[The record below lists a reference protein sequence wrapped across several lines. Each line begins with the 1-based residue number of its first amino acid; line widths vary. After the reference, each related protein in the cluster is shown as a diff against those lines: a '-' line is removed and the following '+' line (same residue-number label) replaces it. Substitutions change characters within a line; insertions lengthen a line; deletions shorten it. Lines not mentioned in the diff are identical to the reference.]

1 MPQTITPYLLY
12 KDVDS
17 ALGWLSRT
25 FGFREAFRMPGPDG
39 TTVHAEMELSEHG
52 ARVFMGSP
60 GEDYRPPSEAGRTV
74 LMYVMVEDVDAHFA
88 HAREAGATIVEEPA
102 DQEYGERRYAAE
114 DPEGHQWFFA
124 MPINVESA
132 AEVVTA

>member
-12 KDVDS
+12 KDVDA
-17 ALGWLSRT
+17 ALVWLGRT
-25 FGFREAFRMPGPDG
+25 FGFREAFKMPGSEG
-39 TTVHAEMELSEHG
+39 STVHAEMEISRGG

-60 GEDYRPPSEAGRTV
+60 GPDYRPPSEAGRTV
-74 LMYVMVEDVDAHFA
+74 LLYVMVDDVDAHFA
-88 HAREAGATIVEEPA
+88 HSRDAGATIVEEPT

-124 MPINVESA
+124 MPINVEAA
-132 AEVVTA
+132 AEVMTV